1 MSVFLKACL
10 NFAQF
15 YFENCFRGYFS
26 VAVRSVAGYVTRG
39 NRKRDRKETKVR
51 LNKKDEKENL
61 NRL

>member
-1 MSVFLKACL
+1 M
-10 NFAQF
+10 
-15 YFENCFRGYFS
+15 
-26 VAVRSVAGYVTRG
+26 RSVAGYVTRG